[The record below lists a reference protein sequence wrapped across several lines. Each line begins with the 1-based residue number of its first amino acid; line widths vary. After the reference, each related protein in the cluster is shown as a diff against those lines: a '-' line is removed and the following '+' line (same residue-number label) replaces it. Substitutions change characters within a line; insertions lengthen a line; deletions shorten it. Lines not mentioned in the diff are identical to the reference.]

1 MTMENWERR
10 KVLLGA
16 LDTAQKARVLRKLES
31 ALAAADVHVVLSFE
45 PHTETVHIKFNRY
58 SQKPEIVV
66 NVYMDNA
73 AAMLYDIFKQ
83 AGLELVAEA

>member
-10 KVLLGA
+10 EVLLGA

-31 ALAAADVHVVLSFE
+31 ALAAADVYVVLSFE
-45 PHTETVHIKFNRY
+45 PHTETVHIKFTRY
-58 SQKPEIVV
+58 SQKPEIMV
-66 NVYMDNA
+66 NVHMDNA

-83 AGLELVAEA
+83 AGPELVAEA

>member
-10 KVLLGA
+10 KALLDA
-16 LDTAQKARVLRKLES
+16 LDTAQKTQVLRKLES

-66 NVYMDNA
+66 NVHMDNA

-83 AGLELVAEA
+83 AGPELVAEA